1 MRRWWARRPGKAVAT
16 GSAAAAEQ
24 GPSEHGR
31 PVGRRVALGLL
42 GIGTL
47 GIVTGTRAQN
57 AVTTFLAP
65 IQLHDPT
72 GLTSLLPVGD
82 TFRYYSV
89 TGGAPTRNATTYR
102 LRVGGLVDRPT
113 ASRWPTSRR
122 CRRPSWSATSSA

>member
-1 MRRWWARRPGKAVAT
+1 MRRWWARRPGQAVAT
-16 GSAAAAEQ
+16 GSIASAEQ
-24 GPSEHGR
+24 GPSDYGR

-42 GIGTL
+42 GLGAL
-47 GIVTGTRAQN
+47 GIVTGTRAQS

-72 GLTSLLPVGD
+72 GLTSLFPVGD

-89 TGGAPTRNATTYR
+89 TGGAPSRNAATYR

-113 ASRWPTSRR
+113 SFT
-122 CRRPSWSATSSA
+122 